1 MNLAGL
7 RFGIGTQLAL
17 MFVVIAGLL
26 VVGGAGLWL
35 ATAGLP
41 PSAADLAR
49 LERDTRAPVLAISV
63 GAALVY
69 VFLAYGG
76 WSDAATLSAEM
87 RDRERGM
94 KRALILGMS
103 VVTTLYLLVNWA
115 FLRGLGRDAFVASNA
130 PGADLMR
137 MCSVFRA
144 RSRSWPWW
152 PSRRSR
158 R

>member
-1 MNLAGL
+1 IAAATIVALAALNLAGL

-17 MFVVIAGLL
+17 MCVVIAGLL
-26 VVGGAGLWL
+26 LVGGTGLWL
-35 ATAGLP
+35 ASAATPAA
-41 PSAADLAR
+41 PSAATLGGAGASA
-49 LERDTRAPVLAISV
+49 TTAPAFSTISV

-94 KRALILGMS
+94 RRALVLGMS
-103 VVTTLYLLVNWA
+103 VVTALYLLVNWA
-115 FLRGLGRDAFVASNA
+115 FLHGLGRDAFVASNA

-137 MCSVFRA
+137 HVLGV
-144 RSRSWPWW
+144 P
-152 PSRRSR
+152 
-158 R
+158 